1 MSDKQCQAILEDVI
15 NSDTLDEMR
24 QKFIKLMSY
33 GETVHLSVN
42 EDAELQVEL
51 IEKSDWFKELQHEDV
66 RETSDEQST
75 KIHS

>member
-51 IEKSDWFKELQHEDV
+51 IEKSDWFKELQNEDV
-66 RETSDEQST
+66 QGGDND
-75 KIHS
+75 